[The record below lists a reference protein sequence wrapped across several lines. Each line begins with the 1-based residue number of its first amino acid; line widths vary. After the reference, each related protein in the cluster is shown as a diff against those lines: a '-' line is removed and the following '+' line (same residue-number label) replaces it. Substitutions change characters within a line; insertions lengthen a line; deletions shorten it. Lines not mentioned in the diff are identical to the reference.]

1 MSSGKYWKVDRKVV
15 TKIDKVGNQNIVT
28 ISYKIKFIDSAKFMM
43 SSLLNLVDILEN
55 EIHKVKCKDCGCFL
69 KCKTLNENLI
79 KYKCLSCNKNYSNKI
94 GEELKRKTIQE
105 YL

>member
-1 MSSGKYWKVDRKVV
+1 MSSGKYWKVDGKIV

-28 ISYKIKFIDSAKFMM
+28 MSYKIKFIDSAKFMM

-69 KCKTLNENLI
+69 K
-79 KYKCLSCNKNYSNKI
+79 
-94 GEELKRKTIQE
+94 
-105 YL
+105 YLYVL